1 VHQNCEGDGVTRAEA
16 VERLRVWAQ
25 RAQHEAAQA
34 DTRASMLQWQ
44 AQAQVLAAV
53 ANFVANQ
60 DPQTPD
66 DVVYRLVVADR
77 TRSLTEWAAR
87 EGGEAAAFY
96 AGGVAGYD
104 LALTTI
110 RDMSGRVWP
119 RVDAHSG

>member
-1 VHQNCEGDGVTRAEA
+1 VNEKSEGDGVTRAEA

-53 ANFVANQ
+53 ANFVTNQ

>member
-1 VHQNCEGDGVTRAEA
+1 VNEKSEGDGVTRAEA

>member
-1 VHQNCEGDGVTRAEA
+1 MTRAEA

-44 AQAQVLAAV
+44 AQSQALTAV
-53 ANFVANQ
+53 ANFVASQ

-77 TRSLTEWAAR
+77 TRSLTEWLAR
-87 EGGEAAAFY
+87 EGGEAADFY
-96 AGGVAGYD
+96 AGAVAGYD
-104 LALTTI
+104 LAITTI
-110 RDMSGRVWP
+110 RGMDGRVWP

>member
-1 VHQNCEGDGVTRAEA
+1 VTRAEA
-16 VERLRVWAQ
+16 VERLRVWAR

-60 DPQTPD
+60 DPQAPD

-77 TRSLTEWAAR
+77 TRSLTEWLAR

>member
-1 VHQNCEGDGVTRAEA
+1 VKQNCEGDGVSRAEA

-44 AQAQVLAAV
+44 AQSQALTAV
-53 ANFVANQ
+53 ANFVASQ

-77 TRSLTEWAAR
+77 TRSLSEWAAR
-87 EGGEAAAFY
+87 QGGEAADFY
-96 AGGVAGYD
+96 AGAVAGYD
-104 LALTTI
+104 LAITTI
-110 RDMSGRVWP
+110 KGMDGRIWP

>member
-1 VHQNCEGDGVTRAEA
+1 MARAEA

-25 RAQHEAAQA
+25 RAQHEASQA

-44 AQAQVLAAV
+44 AQAQALTAV
-53 ANFVANQ
+53 ANFVASQ

-77 TRSLTEWAAR
+77 ARSLTEWVAR

-96 AGGVAGYD
+96 AGAVAGYD
-104 LALTTI
+104 LAITTI
-110 RDMSGRVWP
+110 KDMGGRVWP

>member
-1 VHQNCEGDGVTRAEA
+1 MHQNCEGDGVTRTEA

-44 AQAQVLAAV
+44 AQSQALTAV
-53 ANFVANQ
+53 ANFVASQ

-77 TRSLTEWAAR
+77 ARSLSEWAAR
-87 EGGEAAAFY
+87 EGGEAADFY
-96 AGGVAGYD
+96 AGAVAGYD
-104 LALTTI
+104 LAITTI